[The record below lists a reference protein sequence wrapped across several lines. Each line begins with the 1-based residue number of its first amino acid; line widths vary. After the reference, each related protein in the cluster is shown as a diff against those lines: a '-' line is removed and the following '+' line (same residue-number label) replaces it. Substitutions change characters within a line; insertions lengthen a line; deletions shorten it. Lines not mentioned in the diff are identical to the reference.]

1 MNNKE
6 ILNKIINDYDSEYMS
21 KILLDTLIRSMY
33 KSLIFIC
40 EKYKIN
46 EVIFGGGVSAS
57 KYINKELS
65 EKLKKEKIKAYFPEA
80 QYATDNALGCAII
93 GLNKMNDL

>member
-1 MNNKE
+1 
-6 ILNKIINDYDSEYMS
+6 
-21 KILLDTLIRSMY
+21 MY

-65 EKLKKEKIKAYFPEA
+65 EKLKKEKIKAYFTTLGKDMAEA
-80 QYATDNALGCAII
+80 KAQKDKLAEALKPVMA
-93 GLNKMNDL
+93 